1 MYARVSTEAREGSD
15 SPGAEITGN
24 GPLPGVGAGNSSGP
38 LEEQPPLALQLLAQP
53 LFLFSFLFKGRV
65 SF

>member
-38 LEEQPPLALQLLAQP
+38 LEEQPPPCSPAAGP
-53 LFLFSFLFKGRV
+53 ASFSLFFSF
-65 SF
+65 